1 MMRKM
6 FVRGLNRAPKRA
18 FAGPPAP
25 VQPSELNPKGPL
37 VIPGLFTRDT
47 TIFPKA
53 DLQEKN
59 EIKFR
64 QARMLADVMRKRTD
78 SEHVDQNLMVKQKY
92 VIHPLRVRHE
102 LDNIDHL
109 ISKRLVPM
117 HIYPREGYPGL
128 DFVLDQSQVRAIRNT
143 PGAAYRHFYV
153 RHGNEEIR
161 CSVQTLAISP
171 DKQFYMKV
179 YLNRYIVG
187 KPNIVNMEM
196 IVPWT
201 THEGFRNKQI
211 NWARHDV
218 QLISYN
224 DVVPERIELDSI
236 RLARN
241 GRITFGDLQNALPQ
255 GLELMPKMKHNLR
268 QEVLSLEAL
277 SSKKES
283 DARHGFNL
291 SLGKHELEDI
301 VTVVDEKVEDIE
313 KMTEAQMKALGDKS
327 GKAYTEQRRKI
338 FGPPREKISAKKY
351 VKDEQARL
359 KAELEKKLATQNLL
373 LGGGSQK

>member
-1 MMRKM
+1 MRKM
-6 FVRGLNRAPKRA
+6 FVRGLNKAPRRA

-25 VQPSELNPKGPL
+25 VPTSELNPKGPI
-37 VIPGLFTRDT
+37 VIPGLFTRDD
-47 TIFPKA
+47 IMFPKA
-53 DLQEKN
+53 DIEEKN
-59 EIKFR
+59 EARFHH
-64 QARMLADVMRKRTD
+64 ARMLADVLRKRTE
-78 SEHVDQNLMVKQKY
+78 SELVDQNLITKQKY

-109 ISKRLVPM
+109 ISKKLVPM
-117 HIYPREGYPGL
+117 HIYPREGHPGL

-143 PGAAYRHFYV
+143 PQATYRHFYV

-161 CSVQTLAISP
+161 CSLHSISISP

-187 KPNIVNMEM
+187 KPNIVKMEM
-196 IVPWT
+196 TVPWT

-211 NWARHDV
+211 NWTRHDV

-241 GRITFGDLQNALPQ
+241 GRITFGDLQNALPP

-268 QEVLSLEAL
+268 QDVLRLEGLA
-277 SSKKES
+277 SKKEA
-283 DARHGFNL
+283 DAKHQFNL
-291 SLGKHELEDI
+291 SLRKHELEDI
-301 VTVVDEKVEDIE
+301 VTVVDDTVFDID
-313 KMTEAQMKALGDKS
+313 KMTEEQMKALAK
-327 GKAYTEQRRKI
+327 KQNMPYVEAKRKL

-351 VKDEQARL
+351 IKDEQARL
-359 KAELEKKLATQNLL
+359 KAELEKKLANQNLL
-373 LGGGSQK
+373 LGVAGKK